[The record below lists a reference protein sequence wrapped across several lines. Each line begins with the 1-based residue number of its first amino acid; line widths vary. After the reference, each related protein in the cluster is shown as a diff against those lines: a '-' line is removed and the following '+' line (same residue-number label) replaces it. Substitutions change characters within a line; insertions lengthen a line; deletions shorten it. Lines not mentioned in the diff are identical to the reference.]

1 VRTPVNIFVD
11 DALGRVFT
19 TRVNSNEL
27 YLYKRSIAITEICRE
42 TGMFDGIIYPTLAM
56 RANTDN
62 LALLPEV
69 EDTKLELVRTEF
81 YHVEEVDEVNFL
93 YKMKLVDTATSLSAT
108 GEIAWKGR
116 GDRWPSAYQPTLSI
130 EDGLVVARDASG
142 NLIDPE

>member
-1 VRTPVNIFVD
+1 
-11 DALGRVFT
+11 
-19 TRVNSNEL
+19 
-27 YLYKRSIAITEICRE
+27 
-42 TGMFDGIIYPTLAM
+42 MFDGIIYPTLAM